1 MSTSEHR
8 GFDREGSVLKLK
20 NVFTPEEAAKAGLT
34 RRDLAEKVQ
43 KKEILRLAQ
52 GLYLDATAGLPP
64 EHIDFIA
71 AQHKF
76 GKNALIGGLSAFF
89 HHGLIDQ
96 PPQQIW
102 VVVPPATRT
111 TDRRYRLIRTKG
123 TLDIGIEKHDLFR
136 ICDIDRAIIEA
147 FRFSAKMGLQNAV
160 AAAIRAI
167 KEKKTTFPKIMA
179 MARAMGYESAIL
191 KHGETLA
198 GIMELIR

>member
-1 MSTSEHR
+1 M
-8 GFDREGSVLKLK
+8 KLD
-20 NVFTPEEAAKAGLT
+20 NIFSLEAAAKAGIT
-34 RRDLAEKVQ
+34 RRELAEKVR
-43 KKEILRLAQ
+43 KKEILRLAR
-52 GLYLDATAGLPP
+52 GIYLDATAGFLP

-71 AQHKF
+71 TQHKF
-76 GKNALIGGLSAFF
+76 GKNAVIGGLTALFY
-89 HHGLIDQ
+89 HGLIEQ

-123 TLDIGIEKHDLFR
+123 PLDIGIEEHDLFR
-136 ICDIDRAIIEA
+136 ICDIDRTIVEA

-167 KEKKTTFPKIMA
+167 KERKTTFPKIMA

-191 KHGETLA
+191 KHGETLS
-198 GIMELIR
+198 GMMENT